1 MIREET
7 AGTHAR
13 GVTSNTQENNV
24 EPTHFQELTDEQLEC
39 VAGGDGLN
47 IVGSIVGSWFEAAAE
62 LSTATGAF
70 WSGAFKAIGALWD
83 WG

>member
-1 MIREET
+1 MES
-7 AGTHAR
+7 THYQT
-13 GVTSNTQENNV
+13 VS
-24 EPTHFQELTDEQLEC
+24 DEQLES
-39 VAGGDGLN
+39 VTGGDGLN

-70 WSGAFKAIGALWD
+70 WSGAFKAVGALWD